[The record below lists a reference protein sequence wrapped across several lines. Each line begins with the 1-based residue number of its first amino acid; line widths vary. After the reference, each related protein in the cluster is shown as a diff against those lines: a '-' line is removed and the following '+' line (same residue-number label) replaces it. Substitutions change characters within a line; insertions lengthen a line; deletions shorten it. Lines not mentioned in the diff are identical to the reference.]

1 MRIMTTYKIRIDASA
16 ESDLKQLFG
25 FLISVMSCEGA
36 NRYIDMIMN
45 EVLSLSILADIYSPS
60 HYADIRRY
68 HPRARRMVS
77 HNKRWVYI
85 FHIEDD
91 TVVVDRIIPS
101 KLITK

>member
-1 MRIMTTYKIRIDASA
+1 MKTYNVKINAA
-16 ESDLKQLFG
+16 ANADLMSLAF
-25 FLISVMSCEGA
+25 FLRKVMSIEGA
-36 NRYIDMIMN
+36 WKYHQNMLN
-45 EVLSLSILADIYSPS
+45 EVNSLSILADLYQPS

>member
-1 MRIMTTYKIRIDASA
+1 MKTYNVKIKAA
-16 ESDLKQLFG
+16 ANADLMNLALF
-25 FLISVMSCEGA
+25 LRNVMSVEGA
-36 NRYIDMIMN
+36 WKYHQNMLN
-45 EVLSLSILADIYSPS
+45 EVNSLSILADLYQPS

-77 HNKRWVYI
+77 HNKRWDYI

>member
-1 MRIMTTYKIRIDASA
+1 MKTYNVKINAA
-16 ESDLKQLFG
+16 ANADLMSLAF
-25 FLISVMSCEGA
+25 FLRKVMSIEGA
-36 NRYIDMIMN
+36 WKYHQNMLN
-45 EVLSLSILADIYSPS
+45 EVNSLSILADLYQPS
-60 HYADIRRY
+60 HYADIWRY

-85 FHIEDD
+85 FHIDDD

>member
-1 MRIMTTYKIRIDASA
+1 MKTYNVKIKAAADA
-16 ESDLKQLFG
+16 DLMNLALF
-25 FLISVMSCEGA
+25 LRKVMSIEGA
-36 NRYIDMIMN
+36 WKYHQNMLN
-45 EVLSLSILADIYSPS
+45 EVNSLSILADLYQPS

-77 HNKRWVYI
+77 HNKRWDYI

>member
-1 MRIMTTYKIRIDASA
+1 MKTYNVIIKAAA
-16 ESDLKQLFG
+16 EADLMNLALF
-25 FLISVMSCEGA
+25 LRKVMSIEGA
-36 NRYIDMIMN
+36 WKYHQIMLN
-45 EVLSLSILADIYSPS
+45 EVHSLSILADLYSPS

-68 HPRARRMVS
+68 HPHARRMVS

-91 TVVVDRIIPS
+91 TVMVDRILPS

>member
-1 MRIMTTYKIRIDASA
+1 MKTYNVKIKAAADA
-16 ESDLKQLFG
+16 DLMSLALF
-25 FLISVMSCEGA
+25 LRKVMSIEGA
-36 NRYIDMIMN
+36 WKYHQIMLN
-45 EVLSLSILADIYSPS
+45 EVHSLSILADLYPPS

-68 HPRARRMVS
+68 HPHARRMVS

-91 TVVVDRIIPS
+91 TVMVDRILPS

>member
-1 MRIMTTYKIRIDASA
+1 MKTYNVKINAA
-16 ESDLKQLFG
+16 ANADLMSLALF
-25 FLISVMSCEGA
+25 LRKVMSIEGA
-36 NRYIDMIMN
+36 WKYHQIMLN
-45 EVLSLSILADIYSPS
+45 EVHSLSILADLYPPS

-68 HPRARRMVS
+68 HPHARRMVS

-91 TVVVDRIIPS
+91 TVMVDRILPS